1 VVDEL
6 QPVEVSTGARG
17 KVDRLEEAYLR
28 SAPAGLRLAYFLTGD
43 RDQAQDLVQDAFVR
57 LGARF
62 RHLRPIDDVD
72 AYLRRTIVN
81 LFSSSLRRRRT
92 ERAWLAKQHGAEPAI
107 TSPSDPAERDEM
119 WRALQALP
127 DRQRAAVVLRYYED
141 LPERDAAAVLG
152 CSSRALNSL
161 IARAL
166 GTLRSVGVGG
176 GAS

>member
-1 VVDEL
+1 MVDEL
-6 QPVEVSTGARG
+6 QPVEVSTAAHGR
-17 KVDRLEEAYLR
+17 VDRLEEAYLR
-28 SAPAGLRLAYFLTGD
+28 SAPAGLRHAYFLTGD
-43 RDQAQDLVQDAFVR
+43 RDQAQDRVQDAFVR

-62 RHLRPIDDVD
+62 RHRRPIDDVD

-81 LFSSSLRRRRT
+81 LFSSTLRRRRT
-92 ERAWLAKQHGAEPAI
+92 ERSWLAKQYGAEPA
-107 TSPSDPAERDEM
+107 TAPGSDPADRDEM
-119 WRALQALP
+119 WQALQSLP

-166 GTLRSVGVGG
+166 ATLRSVGVGG
-176 GAS
+176 GTS